1 MKNLLLT
8 LLLCVAGTAWAQITA
23 VSELNNNSAYTIKS
37 VNRGFLYWTNGS
49 GFDSNYLTSS
59 SHTTITDATPDGN
72 DANQRF
78 AFLRGTNTA
87 AGKYYLYCIAA
98 NKFVGQEGTTVKLKL
113 YDTPT
118 ETITLTKKGNYFVM
132 KFSNGK
138 SININNNQAFQGC
151 KVVNANPDE
160 GNKMTITSV
169 ATVDLADVI
178 TAIDNYE
185 AQTEVS
191 TAKNNALEEIARLR
205 TASYYTKSS
214 DAIQTA
220 EDAVNSVDLAYVN
233 RVTKPEYV
241 DLISTAMANL
251 YKSASENP
259 LTNGAK
265 IVLNNRLY
273 PNKYP
278 AANATGN
285 EMIRGNEKN
294 YASVWEV
301 EMKDEAN
308 GVFYLKN
315 PYTGK
320 YCGRYGDGGGVR
332 YGLVATTETAGS
344 FKILNESA
352 QEGYVAFQPQEK
364 NNGTALTGTTA
375 ATQCYIHLDVLGKV
389 VSGSANTDNTGSHFL
404 VQAVS
409 DEDIATFETTARTNL
424 QNALTA
430 VDEAPSNYTIGTD
443 LGEYQVKDKTAAQTV
458 YNNNNAAT
466 ACELDQATA
475 SITPPVIINQPQV
488 GKLYRFKPWD
498 STKYI
503 SAETT
508 AGTIASLQLKEGYD
522 WQSVIFQLCENGK
535 ILSFG
540 NGTYM
545 TEATYSGIVG
555 SSAGDNMVFDASPM
569 HKGYYTIRSTT
580 ADRYLYNNISFV
592 ERNPEYEADRCDWK
606 IEEVAELPISIN
618 SPYNVGTVYSPVA
631 LNKKS
636 ERLKFYTGEVIGSE
650 LVLTEY
656 TEDVIPA
663 NVPFV
668 VVKQNEAPTNGC
680 MFLEINKTA
689 KPTFE
694 GTNHLR
700 GQYESFAKGEN
711 SYYTL
716 QPAWDENGENNN
728 SATDVAFRLFN
739 GTNLQGF
746 RAYLPATLVTGS
758 SLSIRFE
765 GEDDITGIDNTL
777 TNANGKQEIFDLTGR
792 RVSRATKG
800 LYIINGQKVLVK

>member
-1 MKNLLLT
+1 
-8 LLLCVAGTAWAQITA
+8 
-23 VSELNNNSAYTIKS
+23 
-37 VNRGFLYWTNGS
+37 
-49 GFDSNYLTSS
+49 
-59 SHTTITDATPDGN
+59 
-72 DANQRF
+72 
-78 AFLRGTNTA
+78 
-87 AGKYYLYCIAA
+87 
-98 NKFVGQEGTTVKLKL
+98 
-113 YDTPT
+113 
-118 ETITLTKKGNYFVM
+118 M

-191 TAKNNALEEIARLR
+191 TAKNNALDVIDRLK
-205 TASYYTKSS
+205 TASYYRKSS
-214 DAIQTA
+214 SAFETAETAFGYVDPLTVTAGNKGAMLDAISSIM
-220 EDAVNSVDLAYVN
+220 E
-233 RVTKPEYV
+233 E
-241 DLISTAMANL
+241 L
-251 YKSASENP
+251 YASASSNP
-259 LTNGAK
+259 LTDGAK

-320 YCGRYGDGGGVR
+320 YCGRYGDKGGAA

-352 QEGYVAFQPQEK
+352 QEGYVAFQPQEA
-364 NNGTALTGTTA
+364 NNGTALSGTTA
-375 ATQCYIHLDVLGKV
+375 ATLCYIHLDGWGKV
-389 VSGSANTDNTGSHFL
+389 VSWSAATADQGSHFL

-409 DEDIATFETTARTNL
+409 DEDITAYEATARTNL

-488 GKLYRFKPWD
+488 GKLYRFKPWN

-508 AGTIASLQLKEGYD
+508 AGTIARLRLKEGID

-545 TEATYSGIVG
+545 TEANCSGIVG
-555 SSAGDNMVFDASPM
+555 SSAGDNMVFDASPT

-592 ERNPEYEADRCDWK
+592 DRNTEYVADRCDWK
-606 IEEVAELPISIN
+606 IEEVTWLPISIN
-618 SPYNVGTVYSPVA
+618 APYNVGTVYSPVA
-631 LNKKS
+631 LNKDLT
-636 ERLKFYTGEVIGSE
+636 RLKFYTGKVVGSE

-656 TEDVIPA
+656 TGDVIPA
-663 NVPFV
+663 NVPFLV
-668 VVKQNEAPTNGC
+668 VGQTTSPKDIVNGC

-700 GQYESFAKGEN
+700 GQKESFAKGNN

-716 QPAWDENGENNN
+716 QPAWDENGVNHN

-739 GTNLQGF
+739 GTHLQGF
-746 RAYLPATLVTGS
+746 RAYLPADLVTGS